1 MLLNDFFNLYFVKN
15 KKEVSN
21 YNWENKTFLVVEDEI
36 SNYKLIQAVLKKTKV
51 KIIWVS
57 DGKKAIEEC
66 ENNNK
71 IDLVIMDIK
80 MPIMDGYEATKKI
93 KSINKDLPIIA
104 QTAYAMAEDRENS
117 LNAGCDDYVSKP
129 INIQEFLEKI
139 NNFI

>member
-1 MLLNDFFNLYFVKN
+1 MLNDFFNLYFVKN

>member
-1 MLLNDFFNLYFVKN
+1 MG
-15 KKEVSN
+15 N
-21 YNWENKTFLVVEDEI
+21 YNWENKTFLVVEDEV

-51 KIIWVS
+51 DIIWAT

-66 ENNNK
+66 ENNDK

-80 MPIMDGYEATKKI
+80 MPVMDGYEATKKI
-93 KSINKDLPIIA
+93 KNINKNLPIIA

-117 LNAGCDDYVSKP
+117 LKAGCDDYVSKP

>member
-1 MLLNDFFNLYFVKN
+1 LLNDFFNLYFVKN

>member
-1 MLLNDFFNLYFVKN
+1 VG
-15 KKEVSN
+15 N
-21 YNWENKTFLVVEDEI
+21 YNWENKTFLVVEDEV

-51 KIIWVS
+51 DIIWAT

-66 ENNNK
+66 ENNDK

-80 MPIMDGYEATKKI
+80 MPVMDGYEATKKI
-93 KSINKDLPIIA
+93 KNINKNLPIIA

-117 LNAGCDDYVSKP
+117 LKAGCDDYVSKP